1 VLILKID
8 IVCTNKYKNMTTE
21 NVLNVLKNTTKKSPK
36 ALKIG
41 LFGFGC
47 VGQGIFELLEQSK
60 EINAKIV
67 KIGVK
72 NPNKKRTVS
81 DNLISYNAT
90 EILYNPEINLV
101 IELIDDAEVAYEIVT
116 TAMKEGKAVIS
127 ANKKLI
133 ANHLTELLELQKE
146 YDVPFL
152 YEASVCGSIP
162 IIRNLEEYYNTDFLS
177 SVETIC
183 NGTTNYIL
191 TKTATEKLTYNEALK
206 QAQDLG
212 FAESDP
218 TLDVQGFD
226 AKFKLIILALHA
238 FGIIL
243 KPEEVLN
250 YGIHNLNIADTVF
263 ANEHG
268 FKMKLLAKAYRI
280 GEGFVAYVAPHFVE
294 KSHAFYNVDNEFN
307 AVQVAAQFAEKQTF
321 IGKGAGSHPTA
332 SAVLSDLA
340 AVRYDYQYEYKNIGQ
355 ELTYN
360 PKSTHKVYFRYTSS
374 SDLIGLNFS
383 NITKHH
389 QGHELSF
396 IIGEVSLENLI
407 EVNLNERENV
417 FLAFF

>member
-1 VLILKID
+1 
-8 IVCTNKYKNMTTE
+8 MTTT
-21 NVLNVLKNTTKKSPK
+21 NVLNDLKNKIAPPQKT
-36 ALKIG
+36 LKIG

-47 VGQGIFELLEQSK
+47 VGHGIFELLQQSQG
-60 EINAKIV
+60 INAEIV

-81 DNLISYNAT
+81 DDFITYNAA
-90 EILYNPEINLV
+90 EILYNSEIDV
-101 IELIDDAEVAYEIVT
+101 IIELIDDAEAAYEIVT
-116 TAMKEGKAVIS
+116 TAMREGKAVIS

-133 ANHLTELLELQKE
+133 ANHLTELLDLQKT
-146 YDVPFL
+146 YNVPFL

-191 TKTATEKLTYNEALK
+191 TKTATEGLTYNQALK

-250 YGIHNLNIADTVF
+250 YGIHNLNIADTIF
-263 ANEHG
+263 ANENG
-268 FKMKLLAKAYRI
+268 FKIKLLAKAYKV
-280 GEGFVAYVAPHFVE
+280 GAEFVAYVAPHFVE
-294 KSHAFYNVDNEFN
+294 KSHEFYNVDNEFN

-321 IGKGAGSHPTA
+321 IGKGAGSYPTA

-340 AVRYDYQYEYKNIGQ
+340 ALRYDYQYEYKNTGQ

-360 PKSTHKVYFRYTSS
+360 PKSTHKVYFRYSNP
-374 SDLIGLNFS
+374 SDLIGLDFS
-383 NITKHH
+383 NITEHH
-389 QGHELSF
+389 EGFEINFIVGEL
-396 IIGEVSLENLI
+396 SLENLI
-407 EVNLNERENV
+407 EVDLNGREGV

>member
-1 VLILKID
+1 M
-8 IVCTNKYKNMTTE
+8 TNTF
-21 NVLNVLKNTTKKSPK
+21 VLNDLKNTTASPQK
-36 ALKIG
+36 TLKIG

-47 VGQGIFELLEQSK
+47 VGHGIFELLQQSK
-60 EINAKIV
+60 GINAEIV

-72 NPNKKRTVS
+72 NRNKKRTVS
-81 DNLISYNAT
+81 DDFITYDEN
-90 EILYNPEINLV
+90 EILYNSEIDV
-101 IELIDDAEVAYEIVT
+101 IIELIDDAEAAYEIVT
-116 TAMKEGKAVIS
+116 TAMREGKAVIS

-133 ANHLTELLELQKE
+133 ANHLEELLVLQKE

-191 TKTATEKLTYNEALK
+191 TKTAAEGLTYNQALK

-250 YGIHNLNIADTVF
+250 YGIHHLNIADTVF
-263 ANEHG
+263 ATEND
-268 FKMKLLAKAYRI
+268 FKIKLLAKAYKK
-280 GEGFVAYVAPHFVE
+280 GEEFVAYVAPHFVE
-294 KSHAFYNVDNEFN
+294 KSHEFYHVNNEFN
-307 AVQVAAQFAEKQTF
+307 AVQVTAQFAEKQTF

-340 AVRYDYQYEYKNIGQ
+340 ALRYDYQYEYKNIGQ
-355 ELTYN
+355 SRVLGMIHN
-360 PKSTHKVYFRYTSS
+360 PKSTHKIYFRYRNPA
-374 SDLIGLNFS
+374 DLIGLNFS
-383 NITKHH
+383 NITEHH
-389 QGHELSF
+389 EGSEINF
-396 IIGEVSLENLI
+396 IIGELSLENLI
-407 EVNLNERENV
+407 EANLNERENV
-417 FLAFF
+417 FLVFF

>member
-1 VLILKID
+1 
-8 IVCTNKYKNMTTE
+8 MSETT
-21 NVLNVLKNTTKKSPK
+21 VLNDIETTIATSKIQSQKT
-36 ALKIG
+36 LKIG

-60 EINAKIV
+60 GINAEIV

-72 NPNKKRTVS
+72 STTKKRRVS
-81 DNLISYNAT
+81 ADLLSYNST
-90 EILYNPEINLV
+90 EILYNPEIDV
-101 IELIDDAEVAYEIVT
+101 IVELIDDADAAYEIVT
-116 TAMKEGKAVIS
+116 TAMREGKAVIS

-133 ANHLTELLELQKE
+133 ANHLEELLSLQKT
-146 YDVPFL
+146 YNVPFL

-162 IIRNLEEYYNTDFLS
+162 IIRNLEEYYNTDYLNS
-177 SVETIC
+177 IDTIC

-191 TKTATEKLTYNEALK
+191 TKTATEKLTYNQALK

-238 FGIIL
+238 FGVTL

-250 YGIHNLNIADTVF
+250 YGIHNLNIADTIF
-263 ANEHG
+263 AEENG
-268 FKMKLLAKAYRI
+268 FKIKLLAKAYRKE
-280 GEGFVAYVAPHFVE
+280 EGLVAYVAPHFVDDTQ
-294 KSHAFYNVDNEFN
+294 AFFNVNNEFN
-307 AVQVAAQFAEKQTF
+307 AVEVEAQFAEKQTF

-340 AVRYDYQYEYKNIGQ
+340 ALRYNYKYEYKNSNQKLI
-355 ELTYN
+355 YN
-360 PKSTHKVYFRYTSS
+360 PKSTHKVYFRYTNAA
-374 SDLIGLNFS
+374 DLMGLDFQ

-389 QGHELSF
+389 KGQELSF
-396 IIGEVSLENLI
+396 IIGELSLDNLI

>member
-1 VLILKID
+1 
-8 IVCTNKYKNMTTE
+8 MTTTK
-21 NVLNVLKNTTKKSPK
+21 VLNDLKNKIAPPQKT
-36 ALKIG
+36 LKIG

-47 VGQGIFELLEQSK
+47 IGHGIFELLQQSQG
-60 EINAKIV
+60 INAEIV

-72 NPNKKRTVS
+72 NKDKKRTVS
-81 DNLISYNAT
+81 EDFITYNAA
-90 EILYNPEINLV
+90 EILYNSEIDV
-101 IELIDDAEVAYEIVT
+101 IIELIYDAEAAYEIVT
-116 TAMKEGKAVIS
+116 TAMREGKAVIS

-133 ANHLTELLELQKE
+133 ANHLTELLDLQKT
-146 YDVPFL
+146 YNVPFL

-191 TKTATEKLTYNEALK
+191 TKTATEGLTYNQALK

-250 YGIHNLNIADTVF
+250 YGIHNLNIADTIF
-263 ANEHG
+263 ANENG
-268 FKMKLLAKAYRI
+268 FKIKLLAKAYKV
-280 GEGFVAYVAPHFVE
+280 GAEFVAYVAPHFVE
-294 KSHAFYNVDNEFN
+294 KSHEFYNVDNEFN

-321 IGKGAGSHPTA
+321 IGKGAGSYPTA

-340 AVRYDYQYEYKNIGQ
+340 ALRYDYQYEYKNTGQ

-360 PKSTHKVYFRYTSS
+360 PKSTHKVYFRYSNP
-374 SDLIGLNFS
+374 SDLIGLDFS
-383 NITKHH
+383 NITEHH
-389 QGHELSF
+389 EGFEINFIVGEL
-396 IIGEVSLENLI
+396 SLENLI
-407 EVNLNERENV
+407 EVDLNGREGV

>member
-1 VLILKID
+1 M
-8 IVCTNKYKNMTTE
+8 TNTPA
-21 NVLNVLKNTTKKSPK
+21 LNDLKNRTTSSQKT
-36 ALKIG
+36 LKIG

-47 VGQGIFELLEQSK
+47 VGHGIFELLQQSQG
-60 EINAKIV
+60 INAEII

-72 NPNKKRTVS
+72 NRNKKRTVS
-81 DNLISYNAT
+81 DDFITYNAN
-90 EILYNPEINLV
+90 EILYNSEIDVV
-101 IELIDDAEVAYEIVT
+101 IELIDDAEAAYEIVT
-116 TAMKEGKAVIS
+116 AAMREGKAVIS

-133 ANHLTELLELQKE
+133 ANHLEELLVLQKE
-146 YDVPFL
+146 YNVPFL

-162 IIRNLEEYYNTDFLS
+162 IIRNLEEYYNTDYLS

-191 TKTATEKLTYNEALK
+191 TKTAAEGLTYHQALK

-250 YGIHNLNIADTVF
+250 FGIHNLNIADTVF
-263 ANEHG
+263 ATEND
-268 FKMKLLAKAYRI
+268 FKIKLLAKAYKV
-280 GEGFVAYVAPHFVE
+280 GEEFVAYVAPHFVE
-294 KSHAFYNVDNEFN
+294 KSHEFYNVNNEFN

-340 AVRYDYQYEYKNIGQ
+340 ALRYDYQYEYKNIGQ
-355 ELTYN
+355 ELVYN
-360 PKSTHKVYFRYTSS
+360 PKSTHKVYFRYRNP
-374 SDLIGLNFS
+374 SDLMGLNFS
-383 NITKHH
+383 NILQHH
-389 QGHELSF
+389 QGYELSF
-396 IIGEVSLENLI
+396 IVGEISLENLI
-407 EVNLNERENV
+407 EMDLNERENV
-417 FLAFF
+417 FLVFFCN

>member
-1 VLILKID
+1 M
-8 IVCTNKYKNMTTE
+8 TNTL
-21 NVLNVLKNTTKKSPK
+21 VLNDLKNKIKQSQKKI
-36 ALKIG
+36 KIG

-60 EINAKIV
+60 GINAEIV
-67 KIGVK
+67 KIGVR
-72 NPNKKRTVS
+72 NRDKKRTVS
-81 DNLISYNAT
+81 DDFITYNST
-90 EILYNPEINLV
+90 EILYNSEIDV
-101 IELIDDAEVAYEIVT
+101 IIELIDDAEAAYEIVT
-116 TAMKEGKAVIS
+116 TAMREGKAVIS

-133 ANHLTELLELQKE
+133 ANHLEELLTLQKA
-146 YDVPFL
+146 YNVPFL

-162 IIRNLEEYYNTDFLS
+162 IIRNLEEYYNTDYLR

-191 TKTATEKLTYNEALK
+191 TKTATEGLTYNQALK
-206 QAQDLG
+206 QAQNLG

-238 FGIIL
+238 FGIVL

-250 YGIHNLNIADTVF
+250 YGIHHLNIADTVF
-263 ANEHG
+263 ATENN
-268 FKMKLLAKAYRI
+268 FKIKLLAKAYKI
-280 GEGFVAYVAPHFVE
+280 GEELVAYVAPHFVE
-294 KSHAFYNVDNEFN
+294 KSHEFYNVDNEFN

-340 AVRYDYQYEYKNIGQ
+340 ALRYDYQYEYKNIDQ
-355 ELTYN
+355 SRVCEIVYN
-360 PKSTHKVYFRYTSS
+360 PQTLHKVYFRYAKY

-383 NITKHH
+383 NITEHH
-389 QGHELSF
+389 EGSEINF
-396 IIGEVSLENLI
+396 IIGELTLENLI
-407 EVNLNERENV
+407 EVDLNSRENV
-417 FLAFF
+417 FLTFF

>member
-1 VLILKID
+1 
-8 IVCTNKYKNMTTE
+8 MTTT
-21 NVLNVLKNTTKKSPK
+21 NVLNDLKNKIAPPQKT
-36 ALKIG
+36 LKIG

-47 VGQGIFELLEQSK
+47 VGHGIFELLQQSQG
-60 EINAKIV
+60 INAEIV

-81 DNLISYNAT
+81 DDFITYNAA
-90 EILYNPEINLV
+90 EILYNSEIDV
-101 IELIDDAEVAYEIVT
+101 IIELIDDAEAAYEIVT
-116 TAMKEGKAVIS
+116 TAMREGKAVIS

-133 ANHLTELLELQKE
+133 ANHLTELLDLQKT
-146 YDVPFL
+146 YNVPFL

-191 TKTATEKLTYNEALK
+191 TKTATEGLTYNQALK

-250 YGIHNLNIADTVF
+250 YGIHNLNIADTIF
-263 ANEHG
+263 ANENG
-268 FKMKLLAKAYRI
+268 FKIKLLAKAYKV
-280 GEGFVAYVAPHFVE
+280 GAEFVAYVAPHFVE
-294 KSHAFYNVDNEFN
+294 KSHEFYNVDNEFN

-321 IGKGAGSHPTA
+321 IGKGAGSYPTA

-340 AVRYDYQYEYKNIGQ
+340 ALRYDYQYEYKNTGQ

-360 PKSTHKVYFRYTSS
+360 PKSTHKVYFRYRNPA
-374 SDLIGLNFS
+374 DLIGLDFS
-383 NITKHH
+383 NITEHH
-389 QGHELSF
+389 EGFEINFIVGEL
-396 IIGEVSLENLI
+396 SLENLI
-407 EVNLNERENV
+407 EVDLNGREGV

>member
-1 VLILKID
+1 MIH
-8 IVCTNKYKNMTTE
+8 T
-21 NVLNVLKNTTKKSPK
+21 NVLSDLKNRTAQSQK

-60 EINAKIV
+60 GINAEII

-72 NPNKKRTVS
+72 NQDKVRSGVGGFKSVQPLLT
-81 DNLISYNAT
+81 YNAA
-90 EILYNPEINLV
+90 EILYNPEIDVV
-101 IELIDDAEVAYEIVT
+101 IELIDDAEAAYEMVT
-116 TAMKEGKAVIS
+116 TAMREGKAVIS

-133 ANHLTELLELQKE
+133 ANHLEELLALQKE
-146 YDVPFL
+146 FDVPFL

-191 TKTATEKLTYNEALK
+191 TKTAMEGLTYNQALK
-206 QAQDLG
+206 QAKDLG

-226 AKFKLIILALHA
+226 AKFKLIILVLHA
-238 FGIIL
+238 FGVIL
-243 KPEEVLN
+243 KPKKVLN
-250 YGIHNLNIADTVF
+250 YGIHNLNIADTIF
-263 ANEHG
+263 ATENG
-268 FKMKLLAKAYRI
+268 FKIKSLAKAYKV
-280 GEGFVAYVAPHFVE
+280 GEELVAYVAPHFVGS
-294 KSHAFYNVDNEFN
+294 SHEFYNVNNEFN

-340 AVRYDYQYEYKNIGQ
+340 ALRYGYQYEYKNIGQ

-360 PKSTHKVYFRYTSS
+360 PKLIHKVYFRYRNP
-374 SDLIGLNFS
+374 SDLMGLNFL
-383 NITKHH
+383 NITEHH

-396 IIGEVSLENLI
+396 IIGEISLENLI
-407 EVNLNERENV
+407 EVNLNEREGV
-417 FLAFF
+417 FLSFF